1 MNKALSKEI
10 MRRSKLKNN
19 FNKNPTEENRSLHK
33 KQRNLCVNLLKK
45 EKRNYY
51 NNLDLKVF
59 ENNKKFWRSVKPL
72 FSDKQKLLE
81 RNIVIMEDKNRL
93 SDNAE
98 VAEKLNNFF
107 YRGS

>member
-1 MNKALSKEI
+1 MN
-10 MRRSKLKNN
+10 
-19 FNKNPTEENRSLHK
+19 K
-33 KQRNLCVNLLKK
+33 KQRNLCVNILKK

-51 NNLDLKVF
+51 NNLNLKVF
-59 ENNKKFWRSVKPL
+59 ENNKKFWKSIKPL

-81 RNIVIMEDKNRL
+81 RNIVIMEDKNIF

-107 YRGS
+107 IDAFQSLENRTLCLRSRNKRLRGGHLSNYKTI